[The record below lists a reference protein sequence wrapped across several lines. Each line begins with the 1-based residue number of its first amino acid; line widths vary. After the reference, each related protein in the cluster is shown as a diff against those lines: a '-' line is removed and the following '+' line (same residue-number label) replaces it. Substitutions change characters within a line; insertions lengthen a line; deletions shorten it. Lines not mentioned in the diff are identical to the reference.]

1 MTLAL
6 DDSPSTLNTSSPFAI
21 RFPREDKNRPQNI
34 EWCEIYVDN
43 AWRRLR
49 LHDYDEIY
57 SIPGLY
63 EHLFGDILQCTSPQR
78 IVSLLAECLK
88 EAGRS
93 PTQLRVLDVGAG
105 NGMLGEQ
112 LRLHGVRSLVGL
124 DIIPEAG
131 MAAERD
137 RPCLYDQYLVADLCD
152 LSISQRRTLS
162 NEKFN
167 CLCTASALGFGD
179 IPPQAFGTAFNFIE
193 TNGWLGYNIKE
204 NFLEGRDDSGF
215 CRLIRALSDRKYIRI
230 EAYRRYNHRL
240 SIEGKPLMYVAMTAR
255 KLADMPMELADDV
268 A

>member
-6 DDSPSTLNTSSPFAI
+6 DDSPSTLNNPSPFAV
-21 RFPREDKNRPQNI
+21 RFPQEDKNRPQNI

-49 LHDYDEIY
+49 LHDYDEIF

-78 IVSLLAECLK
+78 IVALLTDCLR
-88 EAGRS
+88 EADQS
-93 PTQLRVLDVGAG
+93 PTRLRVLDVGAG

-124 DIIPEAG
+124 DIIPEAA

-137 RPCLYDQYLVADLCD
+137 RPCLYDQYMVADLCD
-152 LSISQRRTLS
+152 LPPAQRQRL
-162 NEKFN
+162 KDAQFN

-193 TNGWLGYNIKE
+193 AGGWLGFNIKE

-215 CRLIRALSDRKYIRI
+215 CRLIRVLSDRKYIRI

-255 KLADMPMELADDV
+255 KLQHMPMELADDV

>member
-6 DDSPSTLNTSSPFAI
+6 SEPVSTLDNQAPFAV
-21 RFPREDKNRPQNI
+21 RFPQEDKNRDQDV

-63 EHLFGDILQCTSPQR
+63 EHLFGEILQCTSPRR

-88 EAGRS
+88 EADLT

-124 DIIPEAG
+124 DIIPEAA

-137 RPCLYDQYLVADLCD
+137 RPCLYDQYLVANLCD
-152 LSISQRRTLS
+152 LTSSQRHRLTDA
-162 NEKFN
+162 KFN

-193 TNGWLGYNIKE
+193 NKGWMGFNIKE
-204 NFLEGRDDSGF
+204 NFLEGRDDTGF
-215 CRLIRALSDRKYIRI
+215 CRLIRALSDQKFIRI
-230 EAYRRYNHRL
+230 EAYRRYHHRL

-255 KLADMPMELADDV
+255 KLRDMPMELADDV